1 MIVSIIA
8 ALAEGSRAIG
18 LRGSMPW
25 HLPADL
31 ARFRQ
36 LTMGHAVI
44 MGRLTWEPLAERGL
58 PGRRM
63 IILSRHS
70 ETMTLGTAVESAPSL
85 QEALDIAAQDP
96 AETETFVAGGAQVFG
111 QALTSG
117 QVIRM
122 YLTWV
127 QAEVEADAFFPEF
140 DRQAWSTVSVED
152 RAADQKNRYAMR
164 FETLERIDR
173 AD

>member
-18 LRGSMPW
+18 LRGQLPW

-63 IILSRHS
+63 IILSRQQGS
-70 ETMTLGTAVESAPSL
+70 TTNGMEVESALSL
-85 QEALDIAAQDP
+85 EQALEIAARDP
-96 AETETFVAGGAQVFG
+96 AESEAFVAGGAQVFG
-111 QALTSG
+111 QALASG
-117 QVIRM
+117 EVSRM

-140 DRQAWSTVSVED
+140 DRKGWTPVSVED
-152 RAADQKNRYAMR
+152 RAADQDNRYPMR
-164 FETLERIDR
+164 FETLERSPTG
-173 AD
+173 